1 MLDKNENENEFIE
14 IDIDDGFDK
23 DEAVVLKHALVAFN
37 KDTGLEWTMSD
48 LDFIVSFPGPLT
60 ISWYDKF
67 NTYVVDTIK
76 EIEEGKITL

>member
-1 MLDKNENENEFIE
+1 MLDKNQNENEFIE
-14 IDIDDGFDK
+14 IDIDDGFGK
-23 DEAVVLKHALVAFN
+23 DVAVVLKHALVAFN

-48 LDFIVSFPGPLT
+48 LDFIESFPGPLT

-76 EIEEGKITL
+76 EIEEGKITI